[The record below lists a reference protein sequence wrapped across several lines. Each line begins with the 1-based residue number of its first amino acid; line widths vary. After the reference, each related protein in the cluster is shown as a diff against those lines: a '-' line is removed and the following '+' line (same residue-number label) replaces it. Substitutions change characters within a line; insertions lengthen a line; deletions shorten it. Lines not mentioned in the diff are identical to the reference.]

1 MFHLFQ
7 RYAGPSP
14 GELQDRAERQWRADL
29 LRFYKAVVEKRRM
42 HGFQDRV
49 QTPDADGVQEQAL
62 PVEKENVPKMRPDP
76 ERVQELR
83 EMRSWRPV
91 AAVVQPVLSQ
101 SIEAVEK
108 DIKSLTI
115 AQLKPFLRAE
125 GLAVSGTK
133 AQMQERFMELIN
145 TRVQEGTVSEFNRLA
160 FLVAHVKFRLNRIAG
175 VTSDPPTRQDQHG
188 PIAARLLQRHR
199 QSLGN
204 VTVLQ

>member
-1 MFHLFQ
+1 
-7 RYAGPSP
+7 
-14 GELQDRAERQWRADL
+14 
-29 LRFYKAVVEKRRM
+29 M

-133 AQMQERFMELIN
+133 AQMQERFMECKLFYFFP
-145 TRVQEGTVSEFNRLA
+145 VSSRRFD
-160 FLVAHVKFRLNRIAG
+160 G
-175 VTSDPPTRQDQHG
+175 VFWGFGSSIRESDM
-188 PIAARLLQRHR
+188 
-199 QSLGN
+199 SL
-204 VTVLQ
+204 